1 MKIFKICTAA
11 ACAAAMCS
19 AFAGCANGV
28 VKVESD
34 DGSANYVFKVRG
46 DVAEL
51 NDDTTLYDYMCALKE
66 RGELEFE
73 AEKGDYGY
81 YITSVEGVSEKS
93 EGTSGYSWMIY
104 TDLTELDGV
113 IYSSAEYG
121 TWDYDGL
128 TLNSASYGVD
138 GMPAVESCTYALV
151 YSAWSY

>member
-1 MKIFKICTAA
+1 MKIFKICAAA

-51 NDDTTLYDYMCALKE
+51 GDDTTLYDYMRALKE

-81 YITSVEGVSEKS
+81 YITSVEGVSEKR
-93 EGTSGYSWMIY
+93 
-104 TDLTELDGV
+104 ELDGV

-128 TLNSASYGVD
+128 TLNSARYGVD
-138 GMPAVESCTYALV
+138 GMPAVEGCTYALV